1 MEGFVGYNCR
11 LSYYLPI
18 SVYELEEIVA
28 RKEIHY
34 QFQYLEIK
42 IGWFGD
48 YEKWMQ
54 LILGIPQISGTHPSS
69 SRAWISRSPFHRR

>member
-18 SVYELEEIVA
+18 SVYQLEKIVA

-34 QFQYLEIK
+34 KFQYLEIK
-42 IGWFGD
+42 IVWLGDHEKRQQFIFGFH
-48 YEKWMQ
+48 KSQ
-54 LILGIPQISGTHPSS
+54 ARITHLSGH
-69 SRAWISRSPFHRR
+69 